1 MATREG
7 IYVGGKDI
15 VERYVGDKL
24 VWSKWVYVG
33 WFQYLYPP
41 TESED
46 YLVFDITAKGGFF
59 NNNYREENKVNS
71 VKIRIKHSNNTITTV
86 YGKYAYTVVPQ
97 SGYSSLHQRPELYV
111 KFQDGN
117 QKNFLKNNFA
127 DGDSLYFYF
136 R

>member
-33 WFQYLYPP
+33 GFQYLNQP
-41 TESED
+41 TESGD
-46 YLVFDITAKGGFF
+46 YLAFDLTAKGGDF
-59 NNNYREENKVNS
+59 NNNYRDENKAKG
-71 VKIRIKHSNNTITTV
+71 VKIRIQHLNNTVTTV
-86 YGKYAYTVVPQ
+86 YAKYAYTVTPQ
-97 SGYSSLHQRPELYV
+97 NGFSNYDRRSMLYV
-111 KFQDGN
+111 KFGDGN
-117 QKNFLKNNFA
+117 QKQVFKNNFR
-127 DGDSLYFYF
+127 DRDSLYFYF

>member
-15 VERYVGDKL
+15 IERYVGDKL

-33 WFQYLYPP
+33 GFQYLHPP
-41 TESED
+41 TESGD
-46 YLVFDITAKGGFF
+46 YLIFDITAKGGVF

-71 VKIRIKHSNNTITTV
+71 VKIRIKRSNNTITTV
-86 YGKYAYTVVPQ
+86 YGKYAYTVVPR
-97 SGYSSLHQRPELYV
+97 SGYSSLHRRPELYV
-111 KFQDGN
+111 KFQDRN